1 MITPM
6 EVISDA
12 VKIGLG
18 AVISGVVTF
27 VVLWANHKKERTQR
41 KRELLEDV
49 SKHFARV
56 DRAGLKYWQNM
67 SAPPP
72 PIRPPTSSPAIS
84 PGTASEAFTKL
95 NYVIEEDPSDDSTS
109 VQATLWLLG
118 EDKCCALFKEYEDII
133 WEYPS
138 QALNTN
144 KEFQEAREPL
154 RKKRKAFTDELS
166 DIYRKL

>member
-1 MITPM
+1 MIDPM
-6 EVISDA
+6 DVLDSTL
-12 VKIGLG
+12 KIGLG
-18 AVISGVVTF
+18 ATISALVTF

-49 SKHFARV
+49 SKHFAKV

-72 PIRPPTSSPAIS
+72 PLPPSSSPAIS
-84 PGTASEAFTKL
+84 PETAPEAFTKL
-95 NYVIEEDPSDDSTS
+95 NNAIEEDPTDDSTS

-118 EDKCCALFKEYEDII
+118 EDNCCALFKKYEDII
-133 WEYPS
+133 WEYPD

-154 RKKRKAFTDELS
+154 RKRRKAFTDELS
-166 DIYRKL
+166 AIYRKL